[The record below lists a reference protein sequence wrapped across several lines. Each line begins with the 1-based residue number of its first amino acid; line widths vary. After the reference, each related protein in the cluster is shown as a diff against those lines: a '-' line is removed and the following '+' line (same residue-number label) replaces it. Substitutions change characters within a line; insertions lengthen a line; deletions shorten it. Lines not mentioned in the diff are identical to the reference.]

1 MYHVNSLKTIYII
14 HPGVA
19 GRHAPYLPFR
29 TFTCVPQWSPQVQE
43 WTIPGTHLRYDIGWS
58 LFNSRHAQCSSRH
71 VLSGGQNVHAYHTR
85 RAIKYQLA
93 TCYMAKEPWPLL
105 VRKLTSNRHTSARP
119 DSYANSWECSF
130 GLSGDDHGEA
140 TGSSNDPR
148 VAARIGS
155 SPSSRPMLSSFLL
168 MA

>member
-1 MYHVNSLKTIYII
+1 MSIQPITH
-14 HPGVA
+14 
-19 GRHAPYLPFR
+19 RHTPYLPFR

-71 VLSGGQNVHAYHTR
+71 VLSGGQNVHACRTR

-130 GLSGDDHGEA
+130 GLSGDDHGWADEA
-140 TGSSNDPR
+140 TNKNDTSSIMCHFYWQSIVNEIR
-148 VAARIGS
+148 TRIILD
-155 SPSSRPMLSSFLL
+155 SPS
-168 MA
+168 